1 MSDPMGEHG
10 GVVLREFRAFGEDL
24 EPGHE
29 IPSHMLLEAP
39 LPNRLAWAS
48 TGLIRFHS
56 LPSGADAG
64 SGEIAEAVKQLA
76 FQVEALVVE
85 NVKLNDRLK
94 TLRSDVGHLKAAAK
108 RKAKK

>member
-1 MSDPMGEHG
+1 MGENG
-10 GVVLREFRAFGEDL
+10 GVVLRPFKCFGEDL
-24 EPGHE
+24 EAGAE
-29 IPSHMLLEAP
+29 IPSHVLLEVP
-39 LPNRLAWAS
+39 LANRLS
-48 TGLIRFHS
+48 LVSNGMLRFHS

-76 FQVEALVVE
+76 FQVESLVAE
-85 NVKLNDRLK
+85 NLKLKDQVK